1 MFSLKFI
8 YLVSLIPFALI
19 WILLFYLRKDLRKEM
34 IFMSLLI
41 GILSVITSYY
51 WWTLDWWRPL
61 GVFQNT
67 ILEDFIMGFTSG
79 GIMATLY
86 EVLFKRTF
94 YKRKMHHHMSGGLT
108 ILLILAQ
115 MTSWFVYGIGVT
127 TFWAS
132 TIAMTAVAIIMLVI
146 RKDLFINSLLS
157 GILMAAVSFLFYFF
171 TILLSPNW
179 LKVTYLSG
187 LSGIRLIGIP
197 IEEFVFWFLAGMV
210 FGPLYEYWQ
219 GERLKR
225 LTRG

>member
-1 MFSLKFI
+1 
-8 YLVSLIPFALI
+8 
-19 WILLFYLRKDLRKEM
+19 
-34 IFMSLLI
+34 
-41 GILSVITSYY
+41 
-51 WWTLDWWRPL
+51 
-61 GVFQNT
+61 
-67 ILEDFIMGFTSG
+67 
-79 GIMATLY
+79 MATLY